1 VLADPLYAVLRSI
14 RWKIAPNAALHSW
27 TEGPILRPDMNL
39 WVICRKLVAYL
50 APERPYLGYPAIA
63 TKIAR
68 KQIAVV
74 AALLAVAAIG
84 GAVVLKPSR
93 HNRQPDAWAK
103 LKQQLAN
110 RAQVDLFDD
119 FSEGLDAWQGGE
131 KISSSWSYDK
141 NGFVNPG
148 ALSLFAP
155 SMRLTDYDL
164 DSLFEIES
172 KGIGLVFRASGPQNY
187 QAVRVLVEGS
197 GQTPALVVERYQ
209 VAAGKVSRRVRTR
222 YPSPFQ
228 ADTLYRVHLQ
238 VRGNAFSF
246 YMQGQLVDFWS
257 DDGVKSGGVG
267 LFCGPGEHARVAWIR
282 VSQNTD
288 SLGRMC
294 SLLASVF

>member
-1 VLADPLYAVLRSI
+1 
-14 RWKIAPNAALHSW
+14 
-27 TEGPILRPDMNL
+27 MNL
-39 WVICRKLVAYL
+39 WAICRKLVAYL
-50 APERPYLGYPAIA
+50 APERSYLGYPAVA
-63 TKIAR
+63 TRIAR
-68 KQIAVV
+68 KQIAVLT
-74 AALLAVAAIG
+74 ALLAVAAIG

-93 HNRQPDAWAK
+93 HISQPDAWAK
-103 LKQQLAN
+103 LKQQVAN

-119 FSEGLDAWQGGE
+119 FSEGLDSWQSGE
-131 KISSSWSYDK
+131 RIASSWSYDK
-141 NGFVNPG
+141 NGFINPG

-164 DSLFEIES
+164 NALFEIET

-197 GQTPALVVERYQ
+197 GRTPALVVERYE

-228 ADTLYRVHLQ
+228 ADTLYRAHLQ
-238 VRGNAFSF
+238 VRGDAFSL
-246 YMQGQLVDFWS
+246 YLQGQLVDFWS
-257 DDGVKSGGVG
+257 DNRVHPGGVG
-267 LFCGPGEHARVAWIR
+267 LFCSPGQHARVAWIR

-294 SLLASVF
+294 SLLASVL

>member
-1 VLADPLYAVLRSI
+1 
-14 RWKIAPNAALHSW
+14 
-27 TEGPILRPDMNL
+27 MNL
-39 WVICRKLVAYL
+39 WATCRKLLAYL
-50 APERPYLGYPAIA
+50 APEPSYRGYPAVA

-93 HNRQPDAWAK
+93 HSSTRPDAWAK
-103 LKQQLAN
+103 LKQQVAN

-119 FSEGLDAWQGGE
+119 FSEGLDSWQSGDR
-131 KISSSWSYDK
+131 IASSWSYDK

-148 ALSLFAP
+148 ALSMFAP

-197 GQTPALVVERYQ
+197 GRAPALVVERYE
-209 VAAGKVSRRVRTR
+209 VAAGKVSHRVRTR

-238 VRGNAFSF
+238 VRGDASSL
-246 YMQGQLVDFWS
+246 YLQGQLVDFWS
-257 DDGVKSGGVG
+257 DNRVHPGGVG

-282 VSQNTD
+282 VTQNTD